1 MRNITKLNVKRSISK
16 TLLMAILPLVAVGIA
31 AIIIV
36 LVNQAKSSLNDMAVQ
51 ALQAETRA
59 NAADVAESF
68 NTLQTKFGEMAESFE
83 RIDFATKEDIQ
94 AYIEPS
100 FSFQDIPNSGIYVAF
115 DDDTILFADS
125 NISLGPDFKP
135 TERGWYQDGLKNADF
150 VGTDPYEDVST
161 GGMCVTFCRKIKLK
175 NGTNGV
181 MGIDVYLNKFNDEI
195 AALNPLGNGISLVT
209 AGDYIVSFPQ
219 VPDFAGAKISE
230 LNDSYLMELKKFGEN
245 ATDSSYTTAKQGNG
259 DSYYITA
266 SEIPGTG
273 WKLFSSVGIKYIE
286 AASNR
291 FMVGALIAM
300 VVILAIIT
308 GVIIYIIQRVITKP
322 VVALSSGIASISG
335 GDFTTQMPA
344 DKGDEIGYI
353 CKEMD
358 GYVRNMN
365 ETLAD
370 IRNRADQM
378 KTDADMSRK
387 ASASMTGS
395 VEEQSSS
402 MSQIQVT
409 MEGISTAVT
418 ELATNATEL
427 AGAVSN
433 LTANGNATNETML
446 SLVEQA
452 DVGRRDMNAVEENMK
467 NMQDSMTSMNDV
479 VNTVGESAEKITAIV
494 SMIDSIAQQTNLLS
508 LNASIE
514 AARAGEA
521 GRGFAVV
528 ADEIGTLAGNSQDA
542 AKEIGEI
549 IGEITGLIQDLSEKS
564 HSNMNTIEESS
575 EAVAKAGTSFNNI
588 ISDLNEAADTMRSM
602 LGMMNDV
609 NDIATNVAAISE
621 EQSASSQEVTATV
634 DTLAESAKGV
644 ANESKNVELIANSVF
659 GSSDAIN
666 DQLNKFKIN

>member
-1 MRNITKLNVKRSISK
+1 MVYAGRRLFIRHWLPSIHL
-16 TLLMAILPLVAVGIA
+16 TLLDKKPKL
-31 AIIIV
+31 
-36 LVNQAKSSLNDMAVQ
+36 
-51 ALQAETRA
+51 
-59 NAADVAESF
+59 SF
-68 NTLQTKFGEMAESFE
+68 KEMALL
-83 RIDFATKEDIQ
+83 TKTSN
-94 AYIEPS
+94 A
-100 FSFQDIPNSGIYVAF
+100 FSL
-115 DDDTILFADS
+115 TI
-125 NISLGPDFKP
+125 
-135 TERGWYQDGLKNADF
+135 
-150 VGTDPYEDVST
+150 
-161 GGMCVTFCRKIKLK
+161 
-175 NGTNGV
+175 
-181 MGIDVYLNKFNDEI
+181 
-195 AALNPLGNGISLVT
+195 
-209 AGDYIVSFPQ
+209 
-219 VPDFAGAKISE
+219 
-230 LNDSYLMELKKFGEN
+230 
-245 ATDSSYTTAKQGNG
+245 
-259 DSYYITA
+259 
-266 SEIPGTG
+266 
-273 WKLFSSVGIKYIE
+273 
-286 AASNR
+286 
-291 FMVGALIAM
+291 
-300 VVILAIIT
+300 
-308 GVIIYIIQRVITKP
+308 
-322 VVALSSGIASISG
+322 
-335 GDFTTQMPA
+335 
-344 DKGDEIGYI
+344 
-353 CKEMD
+353 
-358 GYVRNMN
+358 
-365 ETLAD
+365 
-370 IRNRADQM
+370 
-378 KTDADMSRK
+378 
-387 ASASMTGS
+387 
-395 VEEQSSS
+395 QSSS

-409 MEGISTAVT
+409 MEGNSTAVT

-659 GSSDAIN
+659 RSSDAIN